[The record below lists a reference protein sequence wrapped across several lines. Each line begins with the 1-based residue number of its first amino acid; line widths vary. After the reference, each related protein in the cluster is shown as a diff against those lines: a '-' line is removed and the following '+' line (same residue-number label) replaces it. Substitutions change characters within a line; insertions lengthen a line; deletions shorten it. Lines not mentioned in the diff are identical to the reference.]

1 MCVDSTSH
9 NHSMAIGSDLA
20 TGQSEVLEN
29 ESLGDKLLCPHCD
42 LLVKLP
48 PLRAEHRA
56 DCPRCKTTLSRW
68 TNRDRAT
75 AGYYA
80 LCALFMLALAMAF
93 PFISI
98 RVSGIFSQIKLIE
111 ITEALLS
118 DKYTSIALLFVILI
132 QLVPAFCMLSV
143 ALLCFNVQLPQMLK
157 KNLAKALYILK
168 PWCMVE
174 IFLIGVLVS
183 FVKLM
188 AYGDIGLGQSFLPY
202 CLFCL
207 LQIKAFQSLDLHWL
221 WNRIEPIAEVTQEI
235 EVGQTG
241 IAQGLRSCRCC
252 QAILPAGQLVCSR
265 CYTPGHVRR
274 KYSLQWTMALLI
286 TSLMLYIPANILPI
300 MTTVALG
307 KNIDSTIIS
316 GVLLLWDDGSYPVAM
331 VIFIASIMVP
341 SLKMISII
349 WLCLYAKGKGRLDS
363 ERTHIIYN
371 IVEFV
376 GRWSMIDIFVIAVLA
391 ALLHFGNLMAV
402 YPAIGSLFF
411 ASVVIL
417 TMISAIM
424 YDPRF
429 IWDRIPVLIQ
439 KESAGA
445 GR

>member
-1 MCVDSTSH
+1 MCVDLS
-9 NHSMAIGSDLA
+9 NHSHSTAIGSYLA
-20 TGQSEVLEN
+20 TDRSEMLED

-42 LLVKLP
+42 LLVRLP
-48 PLRAEHRA
+48 LISTGHRA
-56 DCPRCKTTLSRW
+56 NCPRCKTMLYHW
-68 TNRDRAT
+68 TNHDRAT

-93 PFISI
+93 PFINI

-111 ITEALLS
+111 ITETLLN
-118 DKYTSIALLFVILI
+118 DQYTSIAMLFIILV

-143 ALLCFNVQLPQMLK
+143 ALFCFNVPIPLGLK
-157 KNLAKALYILK
+157 KSLAKALYILK

-221 WNRIEPIAEVTQEI
+221 WNSIEPIPEITQEI
-235 EVGQTG
+235 EIGQTG

-252 QAILPAGQLVCSR
+252 QAILPARQLVCPR
-265 CYTPGHVRR
+265 CYTEGYVRR
-274 KYSLQWTMALLI
+274 KNSLQWTIALLI
-286 TSLMLYIPANILPI
+286 TSLMIYIPANILPI

-307 KNIDSTIIS
+307 KGIDSTIIS

-331 VIFIASIMVP
+331 VIFMASIMIP
-341 SLKMISII
+341 CLKMISIT

-363 ERTHIIYN
+363 ERTHTIYN
-371 IVEFV
+371 VVEFV

-429 IWDRIPVLIQ
+429 IWDRTPVLIQ

-445 GR
+445 G